1 MTWEKFWSIIDR
13 VRAQADMQD
22 EASVKQFLYT
32 ELIKL
37 PQDELLGFDCAWQ
50 SYRNKANFPKMVAAA
65 CIINDGSSDDR
76 FTDFRNWL
84 IMQGYD
90 AYRQA
95 LIDPD
100 NLAALNIP
108 FRDTEWMGC
117 GNVAWYAYAGQ
128 KLRTYFEKEGI
139 AAKLFRKYPALLKSS
154 ADLHQAIMQEQ
165 LAPCRAPETEWERQM
180 LRTEVKHYI
189 DTSGLAYSY
198 NEFYTQNMPD
208 KVAWKT
214 LQSDL
219 FANLPQIKAERMP
232 RDFSVVL
239 PKLWRKRQ
247 AWNAERTKRPPYR
260 GKER

>member
-32 ELIKL
+32 ELMKL
-37 PQDELLGFDCAWQ
+37 PQDELLGFDCVWQ

-100 NLAALNIP
+100 NLAALNI
-108 FRDTEWMGC
+108 RSEILSGWD
-117 GNVAWYAYAGQ
+117 AGMWRGMPTQ
-128 KLRTYFEKEGI
+128 GRSCTPILKRKE
-139 AAKLFRKYPALLKSS
+139 LPPS
-154 ADLHQAIMQEQ
+154 
-165 LAPCRAPETEWERQM
+165 
-180 LRTEVKHYI
+180 
-189 DTSGLAYSY
+189 YS
-198 NEFYTQNMPD
+198 ESIR
-208 KVAWKT
+208 
-214 LQSDL
+214 LC
-219 FANLPQIKAERMP
+219 
-232 RDFSVVL
+232 
-239 PKLWRKRQ
+239 
-247 AWNAERTKRPPYR
+247 
-260 GKER
+260 